1 MNFTVDISSTIL
13 LHFQAW
19 DLWMEGKALDIV
31 DSSLGQAYP
40 AHEVSRCIQI
50 GLLCVQE
57 QAMDR
62 PTMIEIVFMLGNETP
77 LPAPKKPA
85 FINRRNISNG
95 QDSSSSTGALG
106 SINDVTMSALEAR

>member
-1 MNFTVDISSTIL
+1 MNFTVDISSMIL

-19 DLWMEGKALDIV
+19 ELWMEGKALGIV

-62 PTMIEIVFMLGNETP
+62 PTMIEIVFMLGNESP